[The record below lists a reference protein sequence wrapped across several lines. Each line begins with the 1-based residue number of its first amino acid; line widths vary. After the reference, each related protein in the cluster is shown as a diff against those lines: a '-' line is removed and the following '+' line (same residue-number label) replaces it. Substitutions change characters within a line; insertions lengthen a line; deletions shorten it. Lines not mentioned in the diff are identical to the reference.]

1 MKNYILT
8 DQPDDIDAVDF
19 AVCPALSEEGS
30 SALKAWRRRPD
41 NPFAFSGKRN
51 QKLHTYVDGIGLT
64 ENSVELR
71 ETSALK
77 NLCFLVTGCALLY
90 SFIENVLIVPLM
102 LFFNALGIE
111 ISYSFHESIA
121 YGNQYAVLTVQVI
134 IDTLKL
140 LLPLIVLHK
149 KLKMPKLA
157 AVPTK
162 ITSVRAVVEAMCLAC
177 VGFCAIGLLRCF
189 IPMEIF
195 SVENIGM
202 TFRVIDYMGTFCT
215 VGVLVMEFLIVPV
228 LMELIFHGALFRA
241 MTQFGPGFAIIF
253 IAILNTLIMHNPSA
267 FHMIF
272 ITSFAAGYGVWKSG
286 SVLTGILIQ
295 AKLRF
300 LNFVVIRCEDMPDF
314 HGVPV
319 AILCI
324 ALIFVEAML
333 GMLLLKVSRMNH
345 EPFRDYRSFIHIKEK
360 AKISIWGSSMLAVW
374 VLCAILLIIEIVM

>member
-30 SALKAWRRRPD
+30 SALKVWRRRPN

-51 QKLHTYVDGIGLT
+51 QQLHTYVDGIGLT
-64 ENSVELR
+64 ENSVEAG

-90 SFIENVLIVPLM
+90 ALIENVLIVPLM
-102 LFFNALGIE
+102 LLFNGLDIE

-121 YGNQYAVLTVQVI
+121 YGNQYAVLTVKAI
-134 IDTLKL
+134 IGLLKL
-140 LLPLIVLHK
+140 ILPLIVLHK
-149 KLKMPKLA
+149 KLKMPKSA
-157 AVPTK
+157 AIPTR
-162 ITSVRAVVEAMCLAC
+162 ITNVRAVVEAMCLAC
-177 VGFCAIGLLRCF
+177 AGFCAVGLLRCF

-195 SVENIGM
+195 SVENIGA
-202 TFRVIDYMGTFCT
+202 TLRVIDYMDTFCT
-215 VGVLVMEFLIVPV
+215 VCVLVMEFLIIPV

-241 MTQFGPGFAIIF
+241 MTQFGPGFAILF
-253 IAILNTLIMHNPSA
+253 IAILNTLIMHNPSG

-295 AKLRF
+295 AKLRL
-300 LNFVVIRCEDMPDF
+300 LNFILTRCEDMPDF
-314 HGVPV
+314 YGIPV
-319 AILCI
+319 TLICV
-324 ALIFVEAML
+324 ALVLVEAML
-333 GMLLLKVSRMNH
+333 GMLLLKVSRMNR

-360 AKISIWGSSMLAVW
+360 TKTAIWGSAMLAVW
-374 VLCAILLIIEIVM
+374 VLCAIMMIIEIVL